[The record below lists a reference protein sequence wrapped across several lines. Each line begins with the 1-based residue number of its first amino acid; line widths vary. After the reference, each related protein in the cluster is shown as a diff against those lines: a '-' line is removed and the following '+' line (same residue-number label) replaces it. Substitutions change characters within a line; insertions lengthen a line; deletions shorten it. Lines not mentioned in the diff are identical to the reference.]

1 MANIKFSQFTV
12 GNTESDIDFVVGYKG
27 ANNIQISP
35 ANLLSATLTGY
46 LPLTGGTMS
55 GNIVFTDNV
64 QAQFGTANDLR
75 LVHNGS
81 DSYIQQTGVG
91 DLILQQTV
99 ADADISFQA
108 DNGSGGI
115 ATYLFLDGSNVFTQ
129 VLKDFY
135 FLDNVKARFGD
146 SGDLQITHNGS
157 NSFITNSTGNLYITN
172 ESNNE
177 DIIFRSDDG
186 AGGVAIYFYLD
197 GSLTTVTPRT
207 VFPDDSVLGFGTGAD
222 LQIYHDGT
230 TSNIANY
237 TNNLSI
243 INHFND
249 GDIKF
254 FSDDGS
260 GGVTEYFRL
269 DGGTVQTLFS
279 KEVRFLDN
287 VSAQFG
293 SGGELRLYHTG
304 TGSVIQNSTGNLT
317 IQQDQNDGD
326 IIFRNDDGSGGTTIY
341 FFLDG
346 SSATTQFY
354 KTIKLYDSAFLYIG
368 DNNDLQFYHN
378 GTNSTIANYTGN
390 LFIANNTDDAD
401 ISFQCD
407 NGSGSLAEYFRLDGS
422 SVQTIAEK
430 DFRFI
435 DDVKVILGTGSDLQI
450 YHNSTSG
457 NGIIEN
463 NTGNLVI
470 QNNLD

>member
-1 MANIKFSQFTV
+1 M
-12 GNTESDIDFVVGYKG
+12 
-27 ANNIQISP
+27 
-35 ANLLSATLTGY
+35 
-46 LPLTGGTMS
+46 
-55 GNIVFTDNV
+55 
-64 QAQFGTANDLR
+64 
-75 LVHNGS
+75 
-81 DSYIQQTGVG
+81 
-91 DLILQQTV
+91 
-99 ADADISFQA
+99 
-108 DNGSGGI
+108 
-115 ATYLFLDGSNVFTQ
+115 
-129 VLKDFY
+129 
-135 FLDNVKARFGD
+135 
-146 SGDLQITHNGS
+146 
-157 NSFITNSTGNLYITN
+157 
-172 ESNNE
+172 
-177 DIIFRSDDG
+177 
-186 AGGVAIYFYLD
+186 
-197 GSLTTVTPRT
+197 
-207 VFPDDSVLGFGTGAD
+207 
-222 LQIYHDGT
+222 
-230 TSNIANY
+230 
-237 TNNLSI
+237 
-243 INHFND
+243 
-249 GDIKF
+249 
-254 FSDDGS
+254 
-260 GGVTEYFRL
+260 
-269 DGGTVQTLFS
+269 QTLFS

-470 QNNLD
+470 QNNLDDSDVIFKSDNGAGSVTAYITLDGSNVRTRIDREMRFMDTIPAKFGTSGDLQISHDATNTRIENFTGALKIINNTNDGDIEFYSDDGSGGITEYFRLDGSIAGGGFLYTRFPDNSIIAFGTGSDLQIYHSGSNSIIKDGGTGHLNIQGTNIQLLNSVGNKYYATFADGAQVKLFYNGVEKLETTSTGIKISGVSEYADNTAAIAGGLTTGDVYRTGDLLKIVH